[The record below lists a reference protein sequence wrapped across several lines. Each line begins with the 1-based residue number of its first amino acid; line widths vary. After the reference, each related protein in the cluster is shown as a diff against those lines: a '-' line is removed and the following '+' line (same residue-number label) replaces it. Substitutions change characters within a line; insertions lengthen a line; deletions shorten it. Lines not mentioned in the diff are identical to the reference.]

1 MLEAIKSDCI
11 FEVNTGAVSRGYR
24 TAPYPSENLLYVLK
38 KENAKVIISSDS
50 HDKDNIDFGLK
61 ETEKLLKDIGFKYL
75 YTLYNNEF
83 KKYAL

>member
-1 MLEAIKSDCI
+1 MDVPYFSCNDEYKKIAEKYMLEAIKSDCI

-50 HDKDNIDFGLK
+50 HDKDNID
-61 ETEKLLKDIGFKYL
+61 
-75 YTLYNNEF
+75 YNF
-83 KKYAL
+83 IKRDC